1 MVPSP
6 LHLREVSK
14 QVHQVMV
21 WSTHGT
27 SARIRSKS
35 RVFPPPR
42 LILGSKA
49 SQDQL
54 DSSRLD
60 KLLTSVAIRH
70 HQSFAGHPAG
80 LVDQHVRPLVVRVVG
95 DEQS

>member
-6 LHLREVSK
+6 LHLEGISCISHYLRAI
-14 QVHQVMV
+14 
-21 WSTHGT
+21 THGT
-27 SARIRSKS
+27 SAKIRSNR

-49 SQDQL
+49 NQDQL

-60 KLLTSVAIRH
+60 TLLTSVTIRH
-70 HQSFAGHPAG
+70 HQSFAGHSAG